1 MQKMFT
7 WDQQELK
14 NKQTEVNNTRERIHS
29 RIAQAEARI
38 NDLEDRMVEAT
49 ATEQDIEKKWSEDSL
64 RGPWDNVKHTHI
76 HVIGSQKGNRERKD
90 LRKYPK
96 R

>member
-1 MQKMFT
+1 M
-7 WDQQELK
+7 
-14 NKQTEVNNTRERIHS
+14 NNTRERIHS

-49 ATEQDIEKKWSEDSL
+49 ATEQDIEKKMKRSEDSL

-76 HVIGSQKGNRERKD
+76 HVIGSQKGKRERKD